1 MILEWIQNNQSALW
15 LLGASSIIMFIC
27 TLIAIPWLIMRIPA
41 DYYLHDG
48 RKEPSVLYERAVLRI
63 IYLIVK
69 NVIGYIFICAGIVML
84 VLPGQGILTMLVG
97 AILINFPGK
106 QRFVRWLVSRH
117 SVLRSVNWLRR
128 RAGRRPLIVD

>member
-1 MILEWIQNNQSALW
+1 M
-15 LLGASSIIMFIC
+15 LGASSIIMFIG
-27 TLIAIPWLIMRIPA
+27 TLIAIPWLLMRIPA
-41 DYYLHDG
+41 DYYSHDG
-48 RKEPSVLYERAVLRI
+48 RKEPPVLYERAVPRI

-84 VLPGQGILTMLVG
+84 VLPGQGILTILVG